1 MIEWLQIDTEQAKH
15 LLNQTG
21 GVRRYSNLHKDD
33 RLLLSRVLAALQ
45 TYSNDC

>member
-15 LLNQTG
+15 MLNQTG

-33 RLLLSRVLAALQ
+33 RLLLSRVLAGLQ